1 MCFNECVLLLQS
13 DSYWWIKK
21 TCFNNIILEYPIFN
35 TLNEHDKISFLFDNI
50 DPFICKK
57 IGYFVFQSFNK
68 RKQESG
74 CCN

>member
-1 MCFNECVLLLQS
+1 M
-13 DSYWWIKK
+13 
-21 TCFNNIILEYPIFN
+21 ILEYPIFN
-35 TLNEHDKISFLFDNI
+35 TLNEHDKISFLFNNT
-50 DPFICKK
+50 DPFIRKK